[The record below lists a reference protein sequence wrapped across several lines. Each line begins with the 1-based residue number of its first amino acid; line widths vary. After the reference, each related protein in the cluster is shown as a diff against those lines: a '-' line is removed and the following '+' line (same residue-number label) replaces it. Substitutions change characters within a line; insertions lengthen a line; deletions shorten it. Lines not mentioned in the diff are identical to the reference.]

1 MNTVDE
7 ILDYAI
13 DQEQQAADFY
23 ASFAARAEKA
33 GMKKMLLEFA
43 EEEKSHKER
52 LLAVKTGERKLTPE
66 KEVLD
71 LKVSNYLVEVD
82 ASDKISYQD
91 ALIVAMKRERAAFEL
106 YSDMAEKITD
116 ANLKQVF
123 VGLAKEEAK
132 HKLFFETEYEKHV
145 LMHN

>member
-23 ASFAARAEKA
+23 ASLAARAEKA
-33 GMKKMLLEFA
+33 DMKKMLLEFE
-43 EEEKSHKER
+43 EEEKRHKER

-71 LKVSNYLVEVD
+71 LKISDYLVEVD
-82 ASDKISYQD
+82 ASDNISYQD
-91 ALIVAMKRERAAFEL
+91 ALIVAMKRERAAFQL
-106 YSDMAEKITD
+106 YSDMAEKVPDT
-116 ANLKQVF
+116 NLKQVF
-123 VGLAKEEAK
+123 VGLAKE
-132 HKLFFETEYEKHV
+132 FFETEYEERV

>member
-7 ILDYAI
+7 VLDYAI

-33 GMKKMLLEFA
+33 GMKKLLLEFA
-43 EEEKSHKER
+43 EEEKRHKER
-52 LLAVKTGERKLTPE
+52 LLAVKTGERKLAPE

-71 LKVSNYLVEVD
+71 LKVSDYLVEVD
-82 ASDKISYQD
+82 ASDNISFQD
-91 ALIVAMKRERAAFEL
+91 ALIVAMKKERAAFKL
-106 YSDMAEKITD
+106 YSDMAERVPD
-116 ANLKQVF
+116 SNLRQVF
-123 VGLAKEEAK
+123 AGLAKEEAK
-132 HKLFFETEYEKHV
+132 HKLFFETEYEEHV

>member
-33 GMKKMLLEFA
+33 GMKKLLLEFA
-43 EEEKSHKER
+43 EEEKRHKER
-52 LLAVKTGERKLTPE
+52 LLAVRTGERKLTPA

-71 LKVSNYLVEVD
+71 LKISDYLVEVD
-82 ASDKISYQD
+82 ASDAISYQD
-91 ALIVAMKRERAAFEL
+91 ALIVAMKRERAAFQL
-106 YSDMAEKITD
+106 YSDMAEKVTD

-123 VGLAKEEAK
+123 AGLAKEEAK
-132 HKLFFETEYEKHV
+132 HKLFFETEYEEHV

>member
-13 DQEQQAADFY
+13 EQEQQAADFY
-23 ASFAARAEKA
+23 ANFAVRAEKA

-43 EEEKSHKER
+43 EEEKRHKER

-71 LKVSNYLVEVD
+71 LKVSDYLVEVH
-82 ASDKISYQD
+82 ASDNVSFQD
-91 ALIVAMKRERAAFEL
+91 ALIIAMKRERAAFQL
-106 YSDMAEKITD
+106 YSDMAEKVPD
-116 ANLKQVF
+116 PNLKQVF
-123 VGLAKEEAK
+123 IGLAKEESK
-132 HKLFFETEYEKHV
+132 HKLYFETEYEERVLKH
-145 LMHN
+145 N

>member
-23 ASFAARAEKA
+23 ASLAARAEKA

-43 EEEKSHKER
+43 EEEKRHKER

-66 KEVLD
+66 KEILD
-71 LKVSNYLVEVD
+71 LRISDYLIEVD
-82 ASDKISYQD
+82 AGDNISFQD

-106 YSDMAEKITD
+106 YSDMAEKVTD
-116 ANLKQVF
+116 NNLKQVF
-123 VGLAKEEAK
+123 VGLAKEESK
-132 HKLFFETEYEKHV
+132 HKLFFETEYEERV

>member
-33 GMKKMLLEFA
+33 GMKKLLLEFA
-43 EEEKSHKER
+43 EEEKRHKER
-52 LLAVKTGERKLTPE
+52 LLAVRTGERKLTPE

-71 LKVSNYLVEVD
+71 LKVSDYLVEVG
-82 ASDKISYQD
+82 ASDNISYQD
-91 ALIVAMKRERAAFEL
+91 ALIVAMKRERAAFAL
-106 YSDMAEKITD
+106 YSAMAEKVPD
-116 ANLKQVF
+116 SNLRQVF

-132 HKLFFETEYEKHV
+132 HKLFFETEYEEHV

>member
-33 GMKKMLLEFA
+33 GLKKMLLEFA
-43 EEEKSHKER
+43 EEEKRHKER
-52 LLAVKTGERKLTPE
+52 LLAVKTGQSKLNPE
-66 KEVLD
+66 EEILD
-71 LKVSNYLVEVD
+71 LRISDYLVEVAAGD
-82 ASDKISYQD
+82 NISYQD
-91 ALIVAMKRERAAFEL
+91 ALIFAMKRERAAFKL
-106 YSDMAEKITD
+106 YSDMAGKVTD

-123 VGLAKEEAK
+123 VGLAKEESK
-132 HKLFFETEYEKHV
+132 HKLFFETEYEERV

>member
-23 ASFAARAEKA
+23 SNFAARAEKA

-43 EEEKSHKER
+43 EEERRHKER

-71 LKVSNYLVEVD
+71 LKLSDYMVD
-82 ASDKISYQD
+82 VDTSANISYQD
-91 ALIVAMKRERAAFEL
+91 ALIVAMKKERAAFEL
-106 YSDMAEKITD
+106 YSDMGKKVPDT
-116 ANLKQVF
+116 NLKQVF
-123 VGLAKEEAK
+123 FGLAKEESK
-132 HKLFFETEYEKHV
+132 HKLFFETEYEERV
-145 LMHN
+145 LRHN

>member
-7 ILDYAI
+7 VLDYAI

-33 GMKKMLLEFA
+33 GMKKLLLEFA
-43 EEEKSHKER
+43 EEEKHHKER
-52 LLAVKTGERKLTPE
+52 LLAAKTGERKLTPE
-66 KEVLD
+66 KQVLD
-71 LKVSNYLVEVD
+71 LKVSDYLVEVD
-82 ASDKISYQD
+82 ASDNISFQD
-91 ALIVAMKRERAAFEL
+91 ALIVAMKKERAAFKL
-106 YSDMAEKITD
+106 YSDMAERVPD
-116 ANLKQVF
+116 SNLRQVF

-132 HKLFFETEYEKHV
+132 HKLFFETEYEEHV